1 MAKALDYVKRT
12 KKILAAAFVIWLA
25 LLSLAPLTLPS
36 GSVDDLDGSIGTMDN
51 TDVIMD
57 MNPLAA
63 VVYALGDINCHQMT
77 SNSFYLNGNEM
88 PFCVRDMGIF
98 IGLALGSLIVLF
110 FSPKFSWLA
119 LIVLIAPII
128 IDGGAQLVSDYVS
141 FNQLRLATGILAGLG
156 VTYYLGHLTD
166 TVAKG

>member
-25 LLSLAPLTLPS
+25 LLFLAPLTLPS

-119 LIVLIAPII
+119 LIVLIAPIFKV
-128 IDGGAQLVSDYVS
+128 GGALVV
-141 FNQLRLATGILAGLG
+141 
-156 VTYYLGHLTD
+156 
-166 TVAKG
+166 

>member
-1 MAKALDYVKRT
+1 
-12 KKILAAAFVIWLA
+12 
-25 LLSLAPLTLPS
+25 
-36 GSVDDLDGSIGTMDN
+36 
-51 TDVIMD
+51 